1 MGIRAWFARRKQRT
15 CFYGHV
21 VPKGKKMCEHRH
33 YVG

>member
-1 MGIRAWFARRKQRT
+1 MSVRSWFARRKKRT
-15 CFYGHV
+15 CLYGHE